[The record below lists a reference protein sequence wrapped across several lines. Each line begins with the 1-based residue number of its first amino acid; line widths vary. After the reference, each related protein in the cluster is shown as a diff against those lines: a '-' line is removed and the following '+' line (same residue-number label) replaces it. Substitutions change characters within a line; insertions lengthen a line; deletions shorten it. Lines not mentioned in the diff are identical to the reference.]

1 MLISYNKTS
10 GPPLGSSPSA
20 SVTSEVE
27 AADPVPKVNFGTRTS
42 TTRRPPR
49 PVTRT
54 SIQNTDTG
62 RTTTTRP
69 LPPST
74 SARTTTSTTTT
85 TAASTPVPVAQ
96 IFDTS
101 GDDVLNN
108 FSLVVWKQFREFHSN
123 GAKLEHIYIA
133 Q

>member
-10 GPPLGSSPSA
+10 GPPLGSPPSA

-42 TTRRPPR
+42 TTRRPQR

-108 FSLVVWKQFREFHSN
+108 FSLVVWKQSREFHSN
-123 GAKLEHIYIA
+123 GAKLEHVT
-133 Q
+133 